1 MPHQL
6 ATSTSPELEITK
18 DGDKY
23 HVKTKTALKN
33 TEFTFTP
40 GVEFDETRQDDV
52 KVRSLI
58 KAEGENKW
66 VQTQSPVEG
75 DKDKVVTIVRQFD
88 QSGVSVT
95 ATVAGVTSE
104 RYYAR
109 QDK

>member
-1 MPHQL
+1 M
-6 ATSTSPELEITK
+6 ASSTSPELEIHK

-52 KVRSLI
+52 KVKSLI
-58 KAEGENKW
+58 KQEGENKW
-66 VQTQSPVEG
+66 VQTQTPLEG
-75 DKDKVVTIVRQFD
+75 DKVVTIVRQFD
-88 QSGVSVT
+88 ENGVSVT

-109 QDK
+109 QS